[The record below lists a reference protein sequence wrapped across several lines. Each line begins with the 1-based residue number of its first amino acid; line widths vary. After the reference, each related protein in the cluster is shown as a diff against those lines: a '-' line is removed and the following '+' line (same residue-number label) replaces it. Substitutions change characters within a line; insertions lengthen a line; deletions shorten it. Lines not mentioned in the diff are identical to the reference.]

1 MQCPAPCRLPWRQ
14 AQVDAADALAQTPVP
29 PVPWTAPT
37 WGARCTDPDGEPVP
51 YLEHPRGHRTAFIC
65 ALDPVNLLRHEP
77 ERPRSERPPELNEKD
92 SDGDSPMEHYASPKK
107 QSRRS
112 GRSRPNTAAHYASSA
127 SSFRGGTAVNAF
139 CSVRDPSSDDPFT
152 TRSILI
158 DLDSY
163 SDIRACSMWY
173 IISIH

>member
-1 MQCPAPCRLPWRQ
+1 
-14 AQVDAADALAQTPVP
+14 
-29 PVPWTAPT
+29 
-37 WGARCTDPDGEPVP
+37 
-51 YLEHPRGHRTAFIC
+51 
-65 ALDPVNLLRHEP
+65 
-77 ERPRSERPPELNEKD
+77 
-92 SDGDSPMEHYASPKK
+92 MEHYASPKK

-112 GRSRPNTAAHYASSA
+112 GRSRPNTAAHYALSA

-139 CSVRDPSSDDPFT
+139 CLVRDPSSDDPFT